1 MKRKITVFVR
11 RGSLCGVLLGMLL
24 LWTPAMPAQSDTAAG
39 VSPAAVPAS
48 EMSPVQGAPVSYA
61 SMTELNNMLAQLD
74 SAAKDTQSD
83 LGKLRIDRWRTDSS
97 AKKQTL
103 TNVESI
109 QRNLKSALPEIMGDL
124 RAAPEDL
131 PATFRL
137 YRNLDAL
144 YDVLGN
150 VVESTGAFGSKDEFQ
165 SLANDLN
172 TFETTRRQLAE
183 RIENLSAAKEGE
195 IIRLR
200 ADLKTAQAAI
210 PATPPKKVV
219 VDDTQPAKKPVTKK
233 KPKPATSTT
242 AKPSAG
248 QQPPQQPSANPQ

>member
-1 MKRKITVFVR
+1 MKSKTTVLVKR
-11 RGSLCGVLLGMLL
+11 SLMCAALSTSLALS
-24 LWTPAMPAQSDTAAG
+24 QSAAP
-39 VSPAAVPAS
+39 VAVPAA
-48 EMSPVQGAPVSYA
+48 EISPAQGAPVSYA
-61 SMTELNNMLAQLD
+61 SVTELNNMLTQLD
-74 SAAKDTQSD
+74 SAAKDTQTD
-83 LGKLRIDRWRTDSS
+83 LGKLRIDRWRTDNS

-109 QRNLKSALPEIMGDL
+109 QRNLKSALPEIMGSL

-183 RIENLSAAKEGE
+183 RIENLSTAKEAE
-195 IIRLR
+195 IVRLR
-200 ADLKTAQAAI
+200 ADLKTAQTAPAA
-210 PATPPKKVV
+210 PPKKVV
-219 VDDTQPAKKPVTKK
+219 VDDTAPAKKPVTKK
-233 KPKPATSTT
+233 KLA
-242 AKPSAG
+242 AKPSTSSTSKPPAG
-248 QQPPQQPSANPQ
+248 QAQPAQQPANPQ